1 LNTLLP
7 DKRKPFLPNGKTVF
21 RMIIFFLAVLMIAG
35 IYPELRSGAV
45 SSRNIVIGFFT
56 YNGYGNNLYI
66 DNVRTGNQINYD
78 IKVTSLLN
86 LPYDTTYSVKQ
97 SGTDTVTPRIGISN
111 VGRVASTDSIRVYL
125 RIDPIG
131 YFDSTKIAPIGSGVS
146 VATSL
151 KKITYPIGPGLYIS
165 AYLGYELDSNRTN
178 DTLRQF
184 SIVLPGYE
192 RSVLFEEFTSNSSP
206 SCANNNSYLNQFINN
221 NFDEVCA
228 IKYHLGLLG
237 TDSFYVANPIDADAR
252 RRYYYA
258 SAVPLTIA
266 DGKTFISIPYG
277 DSINLYNPFSNR
289 LLRGT
294 PIQVSV
300 TDERISPGV
309 NRATATV
316 NIISSLKPGNYRL
329 RFNAVERYR
338 NDTLQGNN
346 GESNFYDIFRDVY
359 PDTNGIPIN
368 VTKGTNQYF
377 VTYDIDPRWQDSMIY
392 TCAYIQNDADREIL
406 NCAKSRSEVSSY
418 AYDKPGNHIGKADIF
433 GTDDYSRRTEVGE
446 SDTVQSSLIAE
457 LFEAFFP
464 PIGWRIFN
472 QDGFITFDQYT
483 GANGPSIGGVK
494 SVIMN
499 FYDYNIPGQKDSMFS
514 ISYTDLFQ
522 SDTVRFD
529 YAYAQYNA
537 GNIDSLSVR
546 ISTDGGLSFPF
557 EIFRRGGLGL
567 ATAPQTSSFFVPQ
580 NNTQWRSFSFPLS
593 SIVSATSSATEI
605 PSEFQLHQNFPNPF
619 NPMTAIPFE
628 LPVRTFAKLIIH
640 DIIGREVAVVSEQYY
655 EAGKHQIQ
663 FDGTNLSSGIYFVS
677 LITPGYST
685 TRRMVLTK

>member
-1 LNTLLP
+1 MNSLFSVSS
-7 DKRKPFLPNGKTVF
+7 KPCLINRRFALCLFILFVSA
-21 RMIIFFLAVLMIAG
+21 IIFAG
-35 IYPELRSGAV
+35 LNPDVISHGV

-66 DNVRTGNQINYD
+66 DNVRTGSQINYD
-78 IKVTSLLN
+78 VKVTSLLN

-111 VGRVASTDSIRVYL
+111 VGRIASTDSIKVYL
-125 RIDPIG
+125 KIDPIG

-192 RSVLFEEFTSNSSP
+192 RNVLFEEFTSNSSP
-206 SCANNNSYLNQFINN
+206 ACANNNSYLNQFINN
-221 NFDEVCA
+221 NFDKVCA
-228 IKYHLGLLG
+228 LKYHLGLLG
-237 TDSFYVANPIDADAR
+237 TDSFYIANPIDSDAR

-258 SAVPLTIA
+258 GAVPLTIA

-277 DSINLYNPFSNR
+277 DSVNLYNPFNNR

-294 PIQVSV
+294 PVQISV

-316 NIISSLKPGNYRL
+316 NILSSLKPGNYRI

-338 NDTLQGNN
+338 NDTLQGSN
-346 GESNFYDIFRDVY
+346 GESNFYDIFRAVY
-359 PDTNGIPIN
+359 PDTNGIPIT
-368 VTKGTNQYF
+368 VAMGTNQYS
-377 VTYDIDPRWQDSMIY
+377 VTYNIDSRWQDSMIY
-392 TCAYIQNDADREIL
+392 TCAYIQNDADREIM
-406 NCAKSRSEVSSY
+406 NCAKSRMKISDYE
-418 AYDKPGNHIGKADIF
+418 YDKPGKHIGKADLF
-433 GTDDYSRRTEVGE
+433 NAGDNSKRTVLGE
-446 SDTVQSSLIAE
+446 SDTLQSSLTAE

-464 PIGWRIFN
+464 PIGWRVFN
-472 QDGFITFDQYT
+472 QDGFITFDQFT

-499 FYDYNIPGQKDSMFS
+499 FYDYNIPGQRDSIYS
-514 ISYTDLFQ
+514 TSYRDLFQ

-537 GNIDSLSVR
+537 ANIDSLTVR
-546 ISTDGGLSFPF
+546 VSTDGGVSFPF

-567 ATAPQTSSFFVPQ
+567 ATAPQTSSYFVPQ

-593 SIVSATSSATEI
+593 SIVSASSNATEI
-605 PSEFQLHQNFPNPF
+605 PSKFQLHQNFPNPF
-619 NPMTAIPFE
+619 NPSTTISFI
-628 LPVRTFAKLIIH
+628 LPVRTFTELVVY
-640 DIIGREVAVVSEQYY
+640 DISGKEVAVLSRGYSD
-655 EAGKHQIQ
+655 AGEHK
-663 FDGTNLSSGIYFVS
+663 FRFNAAGLSSGVYFFS
-677 LITPGYST
+677 LNTTGYSET
-685 TRRMVLTK
+685 KRMVLLK

>member
-1 LNTLLP
+1 MLSL
-7 DKRKPFLPNGKTVF
+7 DKRKPFPANGKLVWSL
-21 RMIIFFLAVLMIAG
+21 IILFASVLLIAG
-35 IYPELRSGAV
+35 IYPDVKSGAV
-45 SSRNIVIGFFT
+45 SSRDIVIGFFT

-66 DNVRTGNQINYD
+66 DNVRTGSQINYD
-78 IKVTSLLN
+78 VKVTSLLN

-131 YFDSTKIAPIGSGVS
+131 YFDSTKIAPIGSGES

-151 KKITYPIGPGLYIS
+151 KTITYPIGPGLYIS

-192 RSVLFEEFTSNSSP
+192 RNVLFEEFTSNSSP
-206 SCANNNSYLNQFINN
+206 ACANNNSYLNQFVNS
-221 NFDEVCA
+221 NFGKVCA

-237 TDSFYVANPIDADAR
+237 TDSFYIANPVDADAR

-277 DSINLYNPFSNR
+277 DSINLYNPFNNR

-294 PIQVSV
+294 PVQISV

-316 NIISSLKPGNYRL
+316 NILSSLKPGNYRL

-338 NDTLQGNN
+338 YDTLQGSN

-392 TCAYIQNDADREIL
+392 TSAYIQDDATREIM
-406 NCAKSRSEVSSY
+406 NCAKSRSEVSSH
-418 AYDKPGNHIGKADIF
+418 AYDKPVNHFGKADIF
-433 GTDDYSRRTEVGE
+433 VSGDHSRRTFIGE
-446 SDTVQSSLIAE
+446 ADTVQSSLIAE

-483 GANGPSIGGVK
+483 GVNGPSIGGVK

-499 FYDYNIPGQKDSMFS
+499 FYDYNIPGQRDSMYS
-514 ISYTDLFQ
+514 ISYMDLFQ

-537 GNIDSLSVR
+537 TNIDSLSVR
-546 ISTDGGLSFPF
+546 ISIDGGISFPF
-557 EIFRRGGLGL
+557 EIFRKGGLGL

-593 SIVSATSSATEI
+593 SIVSASSNATKI
-605 PSEFQLHQNFPNPF
+605 PSEFQLYQNFPNPF
-619 NPMTAIPFE
+619 NPSTTISFA
-628 LPVRTFAKLIIH
+628 LPVRTNAKLVVH
-640 DIIGREVAVVSEQYY
+640 DITGKEIAVLSKGYYNAGYHEVKFNA
-655 EAGKHQIQ
+655 A
-663 FDGTNLSSGIYFVS
+663 NLSSGVYFFS
-677 LITPGYST
+677 LKTPGYIAT
-685 TRRMVLTK
+685 KRMVLIK